1 MYLYMYIDIY
11 ICIYIHIYNI
21 CMYNIYICIYIIYIY
36 IYVVLSFRRRDNF
49 KGGEVE
55 PPLDETRYEE
65 VLIKKVFHLIHKEN
79 IKKTKEV
86 LRKPGTM

>member
-1 MYLYMYIDIY
+1 
-11 ICIYIHIYNI
+11 
-21 CMYNIYICIYIIYIY
+21 MYNIYICIYIIYIYIY